1 MSRFRA
7 TAARSN
13 AVLSALVLT
22 LLAGA
27 AACDDDGKTAP
38 EGCVDPAPYDIQA
51 GAPAD
56 AEPNPCVNGVGH
68 AINQGAATP
77 TAGSTVG
84 GAATGGKSGGSAMA
98 GAGAGGAP

>member
-7 TAARSN
+7 HSACSKAA
-13 AVLSALVLT
+13 LSALLLI
-22 LLAGA
+22 LLASA

-38 EGCVDPAPYDIQA
+38 EHCVDPAPYDIQA
-51 GAPAD
+51 GAPDD

-68 AINQGAATP
+68 AINQGPASP
-77 TAGSTVG
+77 TAGTASE
-84 GAATGGKSGGSAMA
+84 ATGGKSGGSATA